1 MAEPLR
7 RSGYLWAVPDKDHME
22 EILILDDDP
31 GFRKLLETILA
42 GEGYRVTTAGT
53 LSEALRNCERKQF
66 HLIVSDLRLP
76 DGEGLEL
83 LRWSKEHTPQTPV
96 IMITGFGSV
105 ASAVEAMKLGAVDYL
120 GKPLSSPDELR
131 ILVRRSLDQNQSES
145 ERVMLRDEQQ
155 KRFSCGTIV
164 ADHASMLKVMELSRK
179 VAPTDA
185 AVLVTG
191 ESGTGKEIIAHCI
204 HNNSRRSGKA
214 FVAVNCAALSPT
226 LIESELFGHEKGSF
240 TGAMGQH
247 LGRFERAHGGTLFL
261 DEIGELDSNLQAKL
275 LRVLQGKTFER
286 VGGSRVINVDVRII
300 TATNR
305 NLKDAVAEGKFR
317 EDLYYRLNLFPIEI
331 PPLRERGTDIL
342 NLARFFLQRAG
353 RSMQKPA
360 LRLTSEAE
368 QSLLG
373 YPWPGNVRE
382 MENTMERMAIL
393 CDDIVEA
400 DDLPITASGPSR
412 PVLFKEIERQA
423 ILDALQVNG
432 GNRTRTAEQLGISL
446 RTLQYRLKDY
456 GIAQG

>member
-1 MAEPLR
+1 
-7 RSGYLWAVPDKDHME
+7 ME

-42 GEGYRVTTAGT
+42 GEGYRVTTSGT
-53 LSEALRNCERKQF
+53 VAEAIGNCERRQF
-66 HLIVSDLRLP
+66 HLIVSDLKLP
-76 DGEGLEL
+76 DGDGLEL
-83 LRWSKEHTPQTPV
+83 LRWSKEHTPEVPV
-96 IMITGFGSV
+96 IMITGFGTV
-105 ASAVEAMKLGAVDYL
+105 ASAVEAMKLGAADYL

-131 ILVRRSLDQNQSES
+131 MIVRRALEQNQSEM
-145 ERVMLRDEQQ
+145 ERALLREDQQ
-155 KRFSCGTIV
+155 KRFSCGSIV
-164 ADHASMLKVMELSRK
+164 ADHPSMRKVMELSRK

-204 HNNSRRSGKA
+204 HNNSRRAGKA

-240 TGAMGQH
+240 TGAVGQH

-275 LRVLQGKTFER
+275 LRVLQEKTFER
-286 VGGSRVINVDVRII
+286 VGGTRVINVDVRIV

-305 NLKDAVAEGKFR
+305 DLKQAAAEGRFR

-331 PPLRERGTDIL
+331 PPLRERGSDVL
-342 NLARFFLQRAG
+342 QLARFFLLRAG
-353 RSMQKPA
+353 KTMQKTA
-360 LRLTSEAE
+360 LRLTPEAE
-368 QSLLG
+368 QALLG
-373 YPWPGNVRE
+373 YAWPGNVRE
-382 MENTMERMAIL
+382 MENMMERMAIL
-393 CDDIVEA
+393 CDDVIEA
-400 DDLPITASGPSR
+400 DDLPITGSGPAR

-423 ILDALQVNG
+423 ILDALEANN
-432 GNRTRTAEQLGISL
+432 GNRTKTAQQLGISL

-456 GIAQG
+456 GISAN